1 MSDRLII
8 DIGSSAGAGDG
19 DDLRVAFDKTN
30 KNFANIWAGNVTT
43 AANNLV
49 YSVAGRQGNVTLTWL
64 DVAGVPDSLRK
75 DHLRQRHAHLLLLP
89 LRYGCRH

>member
-1 MSDRLII
+1 MMSDRLII

-49 YSVAGRQGNVTLTWL
+49 
-64 DVAGVPDSLRK
+64 
-75 DHLRQRHAHLLLLP
+75 
-89 LRYGCRH
+89 